1 MKAKV
6 YITLKKSVMDPQG
19 AAVIHSLEAMDYKG
33 VQDVRIGKMIEVGFD
48 DKLDKSK
55 AEKQLIDMC
64 DKLLANPVIED
75 YRFEF
80 I

>member
-19 AAVIHSLEAMDYKG
+19 AAVIHSLEAMNYSG

-48 DKLDKSK
+48 DKLDKAK
-55 AEKQLIDMC
+55 AEKQLTDMC

>member
-6 YITLKKSVMDPQG
+6 YITLKKSVTDPQG
-19 AAVIHSLEAMDYKG
+19 TAVMHSLEAMNYGG

-48 DKLDKSK
+48 DGKDRSEVE
-55 AEKQLIDMC
+55 AQLKDMC

-80 I
+80 V